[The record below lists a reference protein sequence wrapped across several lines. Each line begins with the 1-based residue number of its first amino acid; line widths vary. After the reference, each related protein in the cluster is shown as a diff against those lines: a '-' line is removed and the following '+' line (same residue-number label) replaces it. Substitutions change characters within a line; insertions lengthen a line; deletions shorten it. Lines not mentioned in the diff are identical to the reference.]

1 MKPSQRDSILF
12 YFSLELHT
20 QISFVSAWLKLLN
33 SFFDNEPWRFAQYKL
48 ALWWARLGFIWRPS
62 DVYLRIKITFS
73 FFQEKLSKSLTSSGV
88 LRLAP
93 WIPVN

>member
-20 QISFVSAWLKLLN
+20 QISFVSAWLKLLD

-48 ALWWARLGFIWRPS
+48 ALWWARLAFIWRPS
-62 DVYLRIKITFS
+62 DVYLRL
-73 FFQEKLSKSLTSSGV
+73 KLPFLF
-88 LRLAP
+88 LRRIVQIFDIFGCVEVTTL
-93 WIPVN
+93 NLC